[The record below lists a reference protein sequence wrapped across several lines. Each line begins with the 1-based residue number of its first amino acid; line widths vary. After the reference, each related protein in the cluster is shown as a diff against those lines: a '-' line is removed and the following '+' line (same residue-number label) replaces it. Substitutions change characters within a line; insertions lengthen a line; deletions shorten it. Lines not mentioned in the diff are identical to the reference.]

1 MWGFCVTTRMK
12 DCGARSC
19 ASSPQSLWQG
29 CFVYEIRVIV
39 VEYNMPARL
48 QSLDEGV
55 PLVLDK
61 PIILIG
67 RHPECDIQIESRKIS
82 RRHCCVAQVST
93 YLVIRDLDSTN
104 GIRVNG
110 VRVVEGRLK
119 PGDEVTIGNLRYQ
132 VSWESHPD
140 LEIPKNLKKPA
151 EPEKASPAASRAD
164 QDDDFLESRDEPVAL
179 PDPDGDEPPPTGR
192 EPFPS
197 ILPQDIPLADSKH
210 PHFHDNGAPKEGD

>member
-1 MWGFCVTTRMK
+1 
-12 DCGARSC
+12 
-19 ASSPQSLWQG
+19 
-29 CFVYEIRVIV
+29 V

-48 QSLDEGV
+48 QSLDDGV
-55 PLVLDK
+55 PLILDK

-82 RRHCCVAQVST
+82 RRHCCVAQVNT

-140 LEIPKNLKKPA
+140 LEIPKSLKKPA
-151 EPEKASPAASRAD
+151 DPAKAPPPAAA
-164 QDDDFLESRDEPVAL
+164 QDDDYLESRDEPVAL
-179 PDPDGDEPPPTGR
+179 PDPDDDEPPPTGR
-192 EPFPS
+192 DSFAS

-210 PHFHDNGAPKEGD
+210 SHHNGAPRDEPEA